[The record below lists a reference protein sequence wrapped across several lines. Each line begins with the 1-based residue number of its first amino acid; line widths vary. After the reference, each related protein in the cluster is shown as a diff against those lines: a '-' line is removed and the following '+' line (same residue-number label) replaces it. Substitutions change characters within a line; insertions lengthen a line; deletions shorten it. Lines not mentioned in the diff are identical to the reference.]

1 MAADDVCQLKLLTIG
16 DSGVGKTWL
25 LLRWAGVAGK
35 LSTFG
40 SSMPTIGIDFKM
52 KTVVVY
58 GRRIK
63 VQVWDTAGQE
73 RFRNITTSY
82 YRHSQGVILVY
93 DITDESTFNSIRSWI
108 RQIKTHSNE
117 GVCIILVGNKCDLE
131 EQRMVP
137 YSSGEALGK
146 EFGIPF
152 METSA
157 VNSINVD
164 EVFSVLTYNVYE
176 HLESQGLMPPRLGG
190 KQLATPTK
198 SNSDHISA
206 TRKTSSGK
214 LGGGVRLSESTPA
227 ASAGCC
233 T

>member
-1 MAADDVCQLKLLTIG
+1 
-16 DSGVGKTWL
+16 
-25 LLRWAGVAGK
+25 
-35 LSTFG
+35 
-40 SSMPTIGIDFKM
+40 
-52 KTVVVY
+52 
-58 GRRIK
+58 
-63 VQVWDTAGQE
+63 
-73 RFRNITTSY
+73 
-82 YRHSQGVILVY
+82 
-93 DITDESTFNSIRSWI
+93 
-108 RQIKTHSNE
+108 
-117 GVCIILVGNKCDLE
+117 
-131 EQRMVP
+131 MVP

-157 VNSINVD
+157 VNSVNVD

-176 HLESQGLMPPRLGG
+176 HLESQGLMPPRLSG

-198 SNSDHISA
+198 SNSDPISA